1 MIHIATPNLKEI
13 LGNIVNPTVGFW
25 FVQAILVLYILY
37 YITVRLLDNGTLSF
51 KVVFITIGIIY
62 TISYVLCVDKSYVSI
77 ERDSLFKWIYY
88 FAVMMLGFYCKKK
101 KRSNAQNKV
110 SLLIVCS
117 AMFVIFYGL
126 QFVIKRCTVLLPF
139 QFIIHVEEVVFI
151 YYITYLFEHKTAIS
165 KIADSLAKITLE
177 IYLVQMVVI
186 DLCAE
191 HLAFP
196 LSFVV
201 AVVGIYVYA
210 IIVNS
215 ISTQVRRIVEKI
227 VIRKKKVKI

>member
-1 MIHIATPNLKEI
+1 MRAFLLK
-13 LGNIVNPTVGFW
+13 LNT
-25 FVQAILVLYILY
+25 
-37 YITVRLLDNGTLSF
+37 
-51 KVVFITIGIIY
+51 
-62 TISYVLCVDKSYVSI
+62 
-77 ERDSLFKWIYY
+77 
-88 FAVMMLGFYCKKK
+88 
-101 KRSNAQNKV
+101 
-110 SLLIVCS
+110 
-117 AMFVIFYGL
+117 
-126 QFVIKRCTVLLPF
+126 
-139 QFIIHVEEVVFI
+139 
-151 YYITYLFEHKTAIS
+151 KTAIS

-227 VIRKKKVKI
+227 VIRKKKAKI

>member
-1 MIHIATPNLKEI
+1 MKKIRQSPHIARK
-13 LGNIVNPTVGFW
+13 IVEDEK
-25 FVQAILVLYILY
+25 I
-37 YITVRLLDNGTLSF
+37 D
-51 KVVFITIGIIY
+51 
-62 TISYVLCVDKSYVSI
+62 
-77 ERDSLFKWIYY
+77 
-88 FAVMMLGFYCKKK
+88 
-101 KRSNAQNKV
+101 
-110 SLLIVCS
+110 IVHH
-117 AMFVIFYGL
+117 I
-126 QFVIKRCTVLLPF
+126 
-139 QFIIHVEEVVFI
+139 
-151 YYITYLFEHKTAIS
+151 
-165 KIADSLAKITLE
+165 
-177 IYLVQMVVI
+177 VI

>member
-1 MIHIATPNLKEI
+1 
-13 LGNIVNPTVGFW
+13 
-25 FVQAILVLYILY
+25 
-37 YITVRLLDNGTLSF
+37 
-51 KVVFITIGIIY
+51 
-62 TISYVLCVDKSYVSI
+62 
-77 ERDSLFKWIYY
+77 
-88 FAVMMLGFYCKKK
+88 MLGFYCKKK

-151 YYITYLFEHKTAIS
+151 YYITYLFENLESFFIKIKHKTAIS

-227 VIRKKKVKI
+227 VIRKKKAKI

>member
-77 ERDSLFKWIYY
+77 EKDSLFKWIYY

-110 SLLIVCS
+110 SLL
-117 AMFVIFYGL
+117 FTL
-126 QFVIKRCTVLLPF
+126 RKLLL
-139 QFIIHVEEVVFI
+139 FIILLICLKTLRVFLLKLN
-151 YYITYLFEHKTAIS
+151 TKQLFQKLLIFWPKSH
-165 KIADSLAKITLE
+165 
-177 IYLVQMVVI
+177 
-186 DLCAE
+186 
-191 HLAFP
+191 
-196 LSFVV
+196 
-201 AVVGIYVYA
+201 
-210 IIVNS
+210 
-215 ISTQVRRIVEKI
+215 
-227 VIRKKKVKI
+227 

>member
-1 MIHIATPNLKEI
+1 MERILLLLWMGLLVEYGWKDVYSFNKIHI
-13 LGNIVNPTVGFW
+13 
-25 FVQAILVLYILY
+25 
-37 YITVRLLDNGTLSF
+37 
-51 KVVFITIGIIY
+51 
-62 TISYVLCVDKSYVSI
+62 
-77 ERDSLFKWIYY
+77 
-88 FAVMMLGFYCKKK
+88 
-101 KRSNAQNKV
+101 
-110 SLLIVCS
+110 
-117 AMFVIFYGL
+117 
-126 QFVIKRCTVLLPF
+126 
-139 QFIIHVEEVVFI
+139 
-151 YYITYLFEHKTAIS
+151 
-165 KIADSLAKITLE
+165 
-177 IYLVQMVVI
+177 VQMVVI

>member
-1 MIHIATPNLKEI
+1 
-13 LGNIVNPTVGFW
+13 
-25 FVQAILVLYILY
+25 
-37 YITVRLLDNGTLSF
+37 
-51 KVVFITIGIIY
+51 
-62 TISYVLCVDKSYVSI
+62 
-77 ERDSLFKWIYY
+77 
-88 FAVMMLGFYCKKK
+88 
-101 KRSNAQNKV
+101 
-110 SLLIVCS
+110 
-117 AMFVIFYGL
+117 MFVIFYGL
-126 QFVIKRCTVLLPF
+126 QFVIKRCTVLFQF
-139 QFIIHVEEVVFI
+139 QFIIHVEEVFLFI
-151 YYITYLFEHKTAIS
+151 ILLICLKTLRAFLLKLNTKTAIS

-227 VIRKKKVKI
+227 VIRKKKAKI

>member
-1 MIHIATPNLKEI
+1 MGVNIAAINMEWLVDYLEKNISEI
-13 LGNIVNPTVGFW
+13 KG
-25 FVQAILVLYILY
+25 
-37 YITVRLLDNGTLSF
+37 D
-51 KVVFITIGIIY
+51 
-62 TISYVLCVDKSYVSI
+62 
-77 ERDSLFKWIYY
+77 
-88 FAVMMLGFYCKKK
+88 
-101 KRSNAQNKV
+101 
-110 SLLIVCS
+110 
-117 AMFVIFYGL
+117 
-126 QFVIKRCTVLLPF
+126 
-139 QFIIHVEEVVFI
+139 
-151 YYITYLFEHKTAIS
+151 YITYLFENLESFFIKIKHKTAIS

-227 VIRKKKVKI
+227 VIRKKKAKI

>member
-1 MIHIATPNLKEI
+1 MYCPASVSVYYSCWRSCFYL
-13 LGNIVNPTVGFW
+13 
-25 FVQAILVLYILY
+25 LY
-37 YITVRLLDNGTLSF
+37 YLFVWKPWEL
-51 KVVFITIGIIY
+51 FI
-62 TISYVLCVDKSYVSI
+62 
-77 ERDSLFKWIYY
+77 E
-88 FAVMMLGFYCKKK
+88 
-101 KRSNAQNKV
+101 
-110 SLLIVCS
+110 
-117 AMFVIFYGL
+117 
-126 QFVIKRCTVLLPF
+126 IK
-139 QFIIHVEEVVFI
+139 
-151 YYITYLFEHKTAIS
+151 HKTAIS

-227 VIRKKKVKI
+227 VIRKKKAKIWR